1 MADEV
6 IVYTTIDEDF
16 PVAGQDNDSQGFR
29 DNFSVVKTGLSTANT
44 EILAL
49 KNNAAKLNVDNDFG
63 ENNITNANL
72 VANTLDKNTTYASIT
87 NPSGAGPV
95 IDFSDGAVY
104 SINTG
109 NAEISS
115 KTISVE
121 NFSLENASQVRLVVG
136 TNSTTGSTEWTFSST
151 GATFVTD
158 DSAIWSGTAFT
169 TTTSQTMIIDVF
181 SLDGVTYYLT
191 HVGTYS

>member
-72 VANTLDKNTTYASIT
+72 VANTLDENNTNVNMNGGESA
-87 NPSGAGPV
+87 AV
-95 IDFSDGAVY
+95 DWSDGAVY
-104 SINTG
+104 NVSG
-109 NAEISS
+109 NASAGAIGITLQNFPTTNAGSARVVISTANTS
-115 KTISVE
+115 NTTFTFNAGIGQTLKTDGNAAWTSTA
-121 NFSLENASQVRLVVG
+121 LEV
-136 TNSTTGSTEWTFSST
+136 TNT
-151 GATFVTD
+151 
-158 DSAIWSGTAFT
+158 
-169 TTTSQTMIIDVF
+169 QTMIVDVF
-181 SLDGVTYYLT
+181 TTDGVTYYLT

>member
-49 KNNAAKLNVDNDFG
+49 KNNAAKLNVDNAFDG
-63 ENNITNANL
+63 NNISNANF
-72 VANTLDKNTTYASIT
+72 VGNTLDKNTTYASMG
-87 NPSGAGPV
+87 SGGAGPE
-95 IDFSDGAVY
+95 INFNEGAVY
-104 SINTG
+104 IINTG
-109 NAEISS
+109 NDSIIN
-115 KTISVE
+115 KTISVSS
-121 NFSLENASQVRLVVG
+121 FSQDNAGQVRLVVG
-136 TNSTTGSTEWTFSST
+136 TNSTSGSTTYTFNST

-158 DSAIWSGTAFT
+158 GNAIWSGPEFT
-169 TTTSQTMIIDVF
+169 VTSAQTMIVDVF
-181 SLDGVTYYLT
+181 TTDGVTYYLT